1 MTSYAGVALTTNPK
15 TSPLGFGEV
24 DSIMAKAKA
33 SSKGN
38 PSTNGETKRTG
49 ISAVASKSDSNS
61 ALQKSAERVSNANN
75 GDVPLPSRATETGV
89 YPSVSEE
96 QIRQRAYELYVQRG
110 GTDGL
115 DADDWFRAE
124 TELLG
129 RRSA

>member
-1 MTSYAGVALTTNPK
+1 
-15 TSPLGFGEV
+15 
-24 DSIMAKAKA
+24 MAKAKA
-33 SSKGN
+33 PSKSI

-49 ISAVASKSDSNS
+49 IAAVPSKSNINS
-61 ALQKSAERVSNANN
+61 ALQKSSEPVSSSRN
-75 GDVPLPSRATETGV
+75 GDVPLPAPATETGV
-89 YPSVSEE
+89 YPSVSQE

>member
-1 MTSYAGVALTTNPK
+1 
-15 TSPLGFGEV
+15 
-24 DSIMAKAKA
+24 MAKAKA
-33 SSKGN
+33 PSKSN
-38 PSTNGETKRTG
+38 PSSNGEAKRTG
-49 ISAVASKSDSNS
+49 ISAVPSRGNSNS
-61 ALQKSAERVSNANN
+61 ALQKSSEQVSNARN
-75 GDVPLPSRATETGV
+75 GDVPLPAPATDTGV

-110 GTDGL
+110 GNDGL